1 MPNEVHI
8 YSYFLILL
16 VLLSSCAEQRPL
28 TGGPKDSTPPRLDS
42 TRYSTP
48 NLQTNFRE
56 KEIILTFNEWVVL
69 NDPINQI
76 IISPPLQTRPEVKI
90 KNKSVVLKFKEELL
104 PNTTYSI
111 QFGEAVKDFTE
122 NNPAQNLRFVF
133 STGAVLDSLSV
144 SGQIIDAL
152 TAEPVQKVWLML
164 YDRDDDSLP
173 YKERPV
179 YIAKTDAQGLFKFEN
194 IRSDSFKVF
203 ALSDNNNNYK
213 YDRGEQI
220 AFLKEQIFLS
230 DSTEGILK
238 LRLFKEDEPLAVLSA
253 KLTAKNKCRIQFN
266 RQLTDSITIEIKDQN
281 KLIETYSEKGRDTLL
296 TWWKSSNAK
305 ELVIVVPA
313 LNFSDTIDIS
323 DAESGNWPDK
333 SLVYSLPESASA
345 QKTKGK
351 PEEKKF
357 SLHPVNEQL
366 VDYSRPI
373 EEIDFTKIILKDSS
387 SIVSIIAERKN
398 NQLRSIQFKP
408 KEILKSQN
416 AELLILPGA
425 FKDIWGETNTD
436 TLKRTYTVLKNKDLG
451 NLKLSIVNAD
461 STMNYIVKLVDGKES
476 EIYSFQFGGQSSFTK
491 EFKLLEP
498 DRYIVEIIHDKDSDE
513 KYTAGNY
520 LQKIQPETVTKSK
533 PSNLRADW
541 ENELEVDL
549 NPQKGKKK

>member
-1 MPNEVHI
+1 MHI
-8 YSYFLILL
+8 YSIFFILF

-28 TGGPKDSTPPRLDS
+28 SGGPKDSTPPKLDS

-76 IISPPLQTRPEVKI
+76 IISPPLQTRPDVKI

-111 QFGEAVKDFTE
+111 QYGEAVKDFTE

-133 STGAVLDSLSV
+133 STGAVLDSLSIA
-144 SGQIIDAL
+144 GQIIDAL

-173 YKERPV
+173 YKERPI
-179 YIAKTDAQGLFKFEN
+179 YIAKTDVQGLFKFEN

-203 ALSDNNNNYK
+203 ALADNNNNYK

-220 AFLKEQIFLS
+220 AFLKDPIFLT
-230 DSTEGILK
+230 DSTEGVLK
-238 LRLFKEDEPLAVLSA
+238 LRLFKEDESLAVLSA

-266 RQLTDSITIEIKDQN
+266 RQLTDSITIQIKDEN
-281 KLIETYSEKGRDTLL
+281 ELIETFSESGRDTLIV
-296 TWWKSSNAK
+296 WWKNSTAAQ
-305 ELVIVVPA
+305 LIVSVPA
-313 LNFSDTIDIS
+313 MQFTDTVDIS
-323 DAESGNWPDK
+323 ESASLNWPDK
-333 SLVYSLPESASA
+333 SLVYSIPESASS

-351 PEEKKF
+351 PEDKKF

-366 VDYSRPI
+366 IDYSRPI
-373 EEIDFTKIILKDSS
+373 EEIDFTKIIIKDSLT
-387 SIVSIIAERKN
+387 IVSVIAERKN
-398 NQLRSIQFKP
+398 NQLRSFQFKP
-408 KEILKSQN
+408 KENLKSQN
-416 AELLILPGA
+416 AALLILPGA
-425 FKDIWGETNTD
+425 IKDIWGETNTD
-436 TLKRTYTVLKNKDLG
+436 TLKRAYTVLKNKDLG

-461 STMNYIVKLVDGKES
+461 STLNYIVKLLDGKES
-476 EIYSFQFGGQSSFTK
+476 EIYSFQFGGQSSNTM

-498 DRYIVEIIHDKDSDE
+498 DRYIVEIIHDKDSDG

-549 NPQKGKKK
+549 NPTKNGKKK